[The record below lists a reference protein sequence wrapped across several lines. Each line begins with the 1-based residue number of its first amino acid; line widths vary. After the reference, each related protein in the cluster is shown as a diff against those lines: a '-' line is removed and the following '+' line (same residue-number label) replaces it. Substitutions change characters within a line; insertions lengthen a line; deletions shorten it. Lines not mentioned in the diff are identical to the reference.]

1 MTIKTIDLEQTDT
14 DLDSV
19 LALLDSDVEVI
30 LTRGDQLLAR
40 VTTAIGSVG
49 TSPHVANL
57 GAGTVWMSEDFDAPL
72 SDDFWTGEV

>member
-1 MTIKTIDLEQTDT
+1 MTIKTIDLEQTDA

-40 VTTAIGSVG
+40 VITATGTVG
-49 TSPHVANL
+49 DAPRVANL

-72 SDDFWTGEV
+72 SDDFWTSEA

>member
-1 MTIKTIDLEQTDT
+1 MTIKTIDLEQTHA

-19 LALLDSDVEVI
+19 LAMLDSDVEVI

-40 VTTAIGSVG
+40 VTTPETKADR
-49 TSPHVANL
+49 TPRVANL

-72 SDDFWTGEV
+72 SDDFWTGEA

>member
-1 MTIKTIDLEQTDT
+1 MTIKTIDLEQTDA

-30 LTRGDQLLAR
+30 LTRGNQRLAR
-40 VTTAIGSVG
+40 VTTADAKNDRI
-49 TSPHVANL
+49 PHVANL

-72 SDDFWTGEV
+72 SDDFWTGEA